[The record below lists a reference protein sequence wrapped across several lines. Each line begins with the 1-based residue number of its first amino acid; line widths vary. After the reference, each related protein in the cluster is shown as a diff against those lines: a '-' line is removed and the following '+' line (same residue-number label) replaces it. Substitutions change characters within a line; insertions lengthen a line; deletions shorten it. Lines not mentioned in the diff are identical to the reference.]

1 MEIQQFLQ
9 QLTMGLNQI
18 EVKGQSVILLG
29 YLMNLTNEYSN
40 DLIKQKQQEEIVKQK
55 ESK

>member
-29 YLMNLTNEYSN
+29 YLMNLTNDFSN